1 MQFPFSTQAH
11 RLDMIFLCETLVNIC
26 HIKEIK
32 NLLGFESFLVVDANS
47 RSKGL
52 AFLWKHPFDYTLL
65 NYSSNFINVEVLKHG
80 RGLAFLWKHPFDY
93 TLLKYSSNFINVQVL
108 NHGSQPW
115 CLIGFYGFPKRQK
128 RRES

>member
-1 MQFPFSTQAH
+1 
-11 RLDMIFLCETLVNIC
+11 MIFLCETLVNIC